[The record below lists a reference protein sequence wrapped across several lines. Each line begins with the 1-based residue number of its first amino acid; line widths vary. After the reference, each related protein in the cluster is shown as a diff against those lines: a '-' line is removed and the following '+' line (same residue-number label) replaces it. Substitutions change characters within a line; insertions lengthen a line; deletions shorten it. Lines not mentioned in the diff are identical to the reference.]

1 MMTGSF
7 LAMLDDEQLARLD
20 QTERELLMSLS
31 EKVHGRQDQE
41 HQAASEFVKQ
51 RIAKLRVENE
61 RDANY
66 QQQIEATFC

>member
-7 LAMLDDEQLARLD
+7 LSMLDDEQLARLN

-31 EKVHGRQDQE
+31 EKVHGRQDRE
-41 HQAASEFVKQ
+41 HQAESEFIK
-51 RIAKLRVENE
+51 RRMAALKAENE

>member
-1 MMTGSF
+1 MTGSF

-20 QTERELLMSLS
+20 PTERELLMSLS
-31 EKVHGRQDQE
+31 EKVHGRQDRE
-41 HQAASEFVKQ
+41 HQAESEFIK
-51 RIAKLRVENE
+51 RRMAALKAENE

>member
-31 EKVHGRQDQE
+31 EKVHGRQDRE
-41 HQAASEFVKQ
+41 HQAESEFIK
-51 RIAKLRVENE
+51 RRMAALKAENE

-66 QQQIEATFC
+66 QQQIEAAFC